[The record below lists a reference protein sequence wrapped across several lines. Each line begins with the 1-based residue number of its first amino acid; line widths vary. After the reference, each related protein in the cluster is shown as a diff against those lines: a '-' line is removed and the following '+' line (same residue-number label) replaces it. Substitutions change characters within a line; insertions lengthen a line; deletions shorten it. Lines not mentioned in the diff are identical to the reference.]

1 MIYLVVL
8 LVALVPQASATAA
21 WLVTDVIQQL
31 NEDLQLKFNIFVA
44 CERNENLIINDL
56 PTLWTN
62 TSSRVFQLLGTYGDK
77 SLVIVCTDED
87 MASLI
92 EKLLWQKHLLWALQ
106 YVQILYLHTPSS
118 SSPSSSSSS
127 DASIKYLFEQAL
139 ENGYLH
145 VLVMD
150 SRTRFL
156 YTYEPY
162 PSIRIHQVHH
172 LKDYYKLTRLR
183 NLHGQEIRFTVESHS
198 PRIFRYINRHGKLV
212 YAGYFYELIHQFIKY
227 YNGTEIR
234 LYENIETVPYVE
246 YKAAFLTG
254 RVDVMPRVSIPA
266 NWLYFYRS
274 EVLYNVNVH
283 VMVPFARPLP
293 KALYFLRPFK
303 LEVWILLIVSLIYST
318 ILLACLRYRGRNL
331 AATFLEIL
339 QLFLYL
345 PLTYINHYGH
355 GWRLVG
361 TFLILC
367 GVGFMLTNWYQAQLS
382 SMLTSGLYEKQVN
395 NFDDVLNMNLKLLED
410 SFDTETFRDFTKN
423 GAIDSRFFDI
433 IQTTPLTELIAQ
445 RKSLNTSALYTAI
458 KDRIDFE
465 LYQQKFLQVP
475 IIKIIDQVLYQLAF
489 YIPLRHGLPYVK
501 LFNNYLRQIYEA
513 GILEK
518 LKADAYDQGI
528 SSGEISFR
536 KSKSLE
542 LHVFDNEFYCFAYFL
557 LLFGWLISLIV
568 FVTERVALST

>member
-1 MIYLVVL
+1 MLYLVILFV
-8 LVALVPQASATAA
+8 VLVPQASATAA
-21 WLVTDVIQQL
+21 WLVTDIIQQL
-31 NEDLQLKFNIFVA
+31 NQDLQLKFNIYVA
-44 CERNENLIINDL
+44 CERNEYLTLNDL
-56 PTLWTN
+56 PTVWMN
-62 TSSRVFQLLGTYGDK
+62 TTARVFRLLGTYSDK
-77 SLVIVCTDED
+77 SLVIVCTDKD
-87 MASLI
+87 MVSLI
-92 EKLLWQKHLLWALQ
+92 EKLLWQKHLLWGLQ
-106 YVQILYLHTPSS
+106 YVPILYLHSASS
-118 SSPSSSSSS
+118 SSASSSSSE
-127 DASIKYLFEQAL
+127 ASIKYLFEQAL
-139 ENGYLH
+139 DNGYLH
-145 VLVMD
+145 VLVVD
-150 SRTRFL
+150 LQTRFL

-162 PSIRIHQVHH
+162 PSIRIHLVHH

-183 NLHGQEIRFTVESHS
+183 NLHGQEIRFTVESNS
-198 PRIFRYINRHGKLV
+198 PRVFKYINRHGKLV
-212 YAGYFYELIHQFIKY
+212 YAGYFYELIHQFIGY
-227 YNGTEIR
+227 YNGTEIKVH
-234 LYENIETVPYVE
+234 ENMEVVPLGE
-246 YKAAFLTG
+246 YAAAFLTG
-254 RVDVMPRVSIPA
+254 RIDLMPRISIPA

-274 EVLYNVNVH
+274 DILYNVNVH

-303 LEVWILLIVSLIYST
+303 LEVWILLMVSLIYST
-318 ILLACLRYRGRNL
+318 ILLACLRYRGQNL

-382 SMLTSGLYEKQVN
+382 SMLTAGLYEKQINSIDDLVN
-395 NFDDVLNMNLKLLED
+395 VNLKLLED
-410 SFDTETFRDFTKN
+410 NFDTETLRDFAKN
-423 GAIDSRFFDI
+423 GAIDSRILDI
-433 IQTTPLTELIAQ
+433 IQTIPLTEVIAQ
-445 RKSLNTSALYTAI
+445 RKSLNTSALHTAI

-465 LYQQKFLQVP
+465 LYQQKFLHVP
-475 IIKIIDQVLYQLAF
+475 IIKIIDQVLYQMAF
-489 YIPLRHGLPYVK
+489 FIPLRHGCPFVE
-501 LFNNYLRQIYEA
+501 LFNNYLRQIYET

-528 SSGEISFR
+528 LSGEISFR
-536 KSKSLE
+536 MSKSLE